1 MTLEVLKALVVI
13 ADFCYKQNNCKTC
26 PLKDLC
32 AKMPC
37 EW

>member
-13 ADFCYKQNNCKTC
+13 LEFCMSQDPCKNC
-26 PLKDLC
+26 PMAQLC
-32 AKMPC
+32 GKMPC